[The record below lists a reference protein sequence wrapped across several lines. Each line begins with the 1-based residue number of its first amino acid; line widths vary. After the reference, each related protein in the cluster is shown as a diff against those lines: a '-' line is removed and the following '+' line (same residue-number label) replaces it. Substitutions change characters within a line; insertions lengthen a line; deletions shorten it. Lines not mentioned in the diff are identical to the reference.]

1 MDRVGPR
8 GAPESSSHRL
18 QLDIEVRRRNARDA
32 NPPVEFVPNYPA
44 VVLTIDVDRRAAL
57 TDPYHQGNAVLL
69 SVGALHH
76 AFDGDQTVFDLPR
89 SERRHRNS
97 GRQRKGPDAMNH
109 DLRVENDRKKLCVA
123 DNTRNGDSLTRRIPL
138 SVVAGTHAHPARGVL
153 DEQQTVRPG
162 DRKSTRLNSSHLVIS
177 YAVFC
182 LKKKH

>member
-18 QLDIEVRRRNARDA
+18 QLDIEVRRRNARDDIEVRRRNARDA

-69 SVGALHH
+69 SVGALPH

-89 SERRHRNS
+89 SERRHRN
-97 GRQRKGPDAMNH
+97 
-109 DLRVENDRKKLCVA
+109 
-123 DNTRNGDSLTRRIPL
+123 
-138 SVVAGTHAHPARGVL
+138 
-153 DEQQTVRPG
+153 
-162 DRKSTRLNSSHLVIS
+162 
-177 YAVFC
+177 
-182 LKKKH
+182 